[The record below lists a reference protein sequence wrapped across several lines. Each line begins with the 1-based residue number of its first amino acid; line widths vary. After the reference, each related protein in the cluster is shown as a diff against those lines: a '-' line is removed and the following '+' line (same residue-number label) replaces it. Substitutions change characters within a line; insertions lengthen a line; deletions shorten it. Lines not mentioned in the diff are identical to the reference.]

1 MRGLRDFRFL
11 QRRIEDWLSKKIVA
25 FFFNIFS
32 YCSSP
37 RRTIP
42 RSSLLLS
49 SPQTNHLSNLSNQF
63 HSLVNESSI
72 KLAPGQVSL
81 FHLSSSPFQR
91 FGFASSA
98 SPKTSEKE
106 HWSNS
111 ENNGDAKVSSQ
122 AASKQ
127 SDVADQTKESGSISD
142 SQSTM
147 SNNVKTRR
155 RTKRAAFSDSNSDE
169 DLSVDD
175 LVKLVAEKEELLKQ
189 KHKEIEKMKDK
200 VLRSYAKMENVMDR
214 TRREAENSKKFA
226 IQVWYQSLFAYT
238 SYFHIKV
245 SLFKIVGLVRLLK
258 S

>member
-49 SPQTNHLSNLSNQF
+49 SPQTKHLSNLSNQF

-98 SPKTSEKE
+98 SPETSEKE
-106 HWSNS
+106 HGSNS

-122 AASKQ
+122 ATSEQ
-127 SDVADQTKESGSISD
+127 SDVADQTKES
-142 SQSTM
+142 
-147 SNNVKTRR
+147 
-155 RTKRAAFSDSNSDE
+155 
-169 DLSVDD
+169 DD

-189 KHKEIEKMKDK
+189 KHKEIEKMQDK
-200 VLRSYAKMENVMDR
+200 VLRSYAKMENVMNR

-226 IQVWYQSLFAYT
+226 IQT
-238 SYFHIKV
+238 I
-245 SLFKIVGLVRLLK
+245 
-258 S
+258 